1 MNTWTS
7 RDAKAKF
14 NELLDTCVE
23 QGAQLVTRRGK
34 AVAVLI
40 SVYDW
45 HRLTQSAP
53 LSLRALLASDENRF
67 DLEQPNRA
75 AVPWRDIAPL

>member
-34 AVAVLI
+34 AVTVLI
-40 SVYDW
+40 SVDDW

-53 LSLRALLASDENRF
+53 LSLRGLLASDENRF

-75 AVPWRDIAPL
+75 TLPWRDIAPL